1 MASVVFFA
9 FDIAE
14 ASQIRRIESLRALGH
29 DVASVSFRK
38 TNMNAGFRP
47 DWRDLTLGPNSNH
60 RYGLRLWRLLRALVR
75 VWRHRAFL
83 RDGDLWIARN
93 LDMAVLAVALRRL
106 TRPDVRIVYECL
118 DIHGLFTRRDAVGR
132 AMRAIERRIL
142 DRSDLLIV
150 SSPGFLRAYFGPVQ
164 GYKGPVAL
172 VENKLWLGARAL
184 PRPQVPMTRLG
195 GAPLT
200 LGWVGSLRCARS
212 LEILASAASVMGSSI
227 RILFHGNVHAHA
239 VAGFDAVLAN
249 HPNIEYRG
257 AYRYPDDLAGIYG
270 NCDVVWAQDL
280 WQAGANSDWLLPN
293 RIYEA
298 SYFGCP
304 SIAVSGTET
313 ARRVEEDGLGFVLP
327 VASSAALVTLLRG
340 LDAAM
345 LRAASAR
352 LLAMPASRFSL
363 TPDELADL
371 LAPVLSQ
378 DGKSIAL
385 PAE

>member
-47 DWRDLTLGPNSNH
+47 DWRDLPLGPNSNH

-83 RDGDLWIARN
+83 HGSDLWIARN
-93 LDMAVLAVALRRL
+93 LDMAILAVALRQL
-106 TRPDVRIVYECL
+106 TRQDVPIVYECL
-118 DIHGLFTRRDAVGR
+118 DIHGLFTRHDAVGG
-132 AMRAIERRIL
+132 AMRAVERRVL

-164 GYKGPVAL
+164 GYDGPVAL
-172 VENKLWLGARAL
+172 IENKLWLGARAL
-184 PRPQVPMTRLG
+184 PRPQGPMTRLR

-212 LEILASAASVMGSSI
+212 LEILAGAASVMGSSI
-227 RILFHGNVHAHA
+227 RILFHGNVHSHA
-239 VAGFDAVLAN
+239 VTEFDAVLAS

-257 AYRYPDDLAGIYG
+257 AYRYPDDLAEIYRS
-270 NCDVVWAQDL
+270 CDVVWSQDL

-327 VASSAALVTLLRG
+327 VASSDALVTLLRG

-371 LAPVLSQ
+371 LAPVLPR
-378 DGKSIAL
+378 DGKTIAL

>member
-1 MASVVFFA
+1 M
-9 FDIAE
+9 
-14 ASQIRRIESLRALGH
+14 
-29 DVASVSFRK
+29 
-38 TNMNAGFRP
+38 
-47 DWRDLTLGPNSNH
+47 
-60 RYGLRLWRLLRALVR
+60 
-75 VWRHRAFL
+75 
-83 RDGDLWIARN
+83 
-93 LDMAVLAVALRRL
+93 
-106 TRPDVRIVYECL
+106 
-118 DIHGLFTRRDAVGR
+118 
-132 AMRAIERRIL
+132 
-142 DRSDLLIV
+142 
-150 SSPGFLRAYFGPVQ
+150 
-164 GYKGPVAL
+164 
-172 VENKLWLGARAL
+172 
-184 PRPQVPMTRLG
+184 
-195 GAPLT
+195 
-200 LGWVGSLRCARS
+200 
-212 LEILASAASVMGSSI
+212 
-227 RILFHGNVHAHA
+227 
-239 VAGFDAVLAN
+239 
-249 HPNIEYRG
+249 
-257 AYRYPDDLAGIYG
+257 
-270 NCDVVWAQDL
+270 
-280 WQAGANSDWLLPN
+280 PN